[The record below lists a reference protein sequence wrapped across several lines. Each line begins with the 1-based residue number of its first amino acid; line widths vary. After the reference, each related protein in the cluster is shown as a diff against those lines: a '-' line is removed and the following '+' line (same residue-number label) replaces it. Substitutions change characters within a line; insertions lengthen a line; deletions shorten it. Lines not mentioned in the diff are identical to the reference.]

1 MQGIKVADD
10 VDIPKLVEQTPGY
23 SGADL
28 TNVCRE
34 AAMMP
39 MRRKMME
46 GDIDLDNMDEI
57 CQDELDL
64 PINMEDFE
72 SALKNIQKSV
82 S

>member
-1 MQGIKVADD
+1 
-10 VDIPKLVEQTPGY
+10 
-23 SGADL
+23 
-28 TNVCRE
+28 
-34 AAMMP
+34 MMP

-72 SALKNIQKSV
+72 AALKTIQKSV
-82 S
+82 SQDCLDEYKEWMD

>member
-1 MQGIKVADD
+1 MKGIKIADD
-10 VDIPKLVEQTPGY
+10 VDINTLVDRTPGY

-46 GDIDLDNMDEI
+46 GDIDLDNMDDI
-57 CQDELDL
+57 CQDELEL
-64 PINMEDFE
+64 PITMEDFE
-72 SALKNIQKSV
+72 SALKNI
-82 S
+82 